1 MVLWFYGFMPHSA
14 MSKKV
19 EHKHLLSILFQ
30 SSILQICLLYKRLL
44 LFLPDH
50 PAAEV

>member
-1 MVLWFYGFMPHSA
+1 MVLWLHAPLRYEQ
-14 MSKKV
+14 KV